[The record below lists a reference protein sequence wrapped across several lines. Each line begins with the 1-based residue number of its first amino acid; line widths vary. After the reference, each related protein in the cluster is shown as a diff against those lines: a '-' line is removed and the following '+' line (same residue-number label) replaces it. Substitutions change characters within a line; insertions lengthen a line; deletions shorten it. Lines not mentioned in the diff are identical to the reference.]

1 MANPFQKSKKEKVWA
16 KVMMAG
22 PSGSGKTYSA
32 LRVATGLA
40 EACGS
45 RVAAIDTEA
54 GRIRYYAEEFDFDDI
69 QLESFTPESYIEMIQ
84 AAVDAGY
91 KVLLIDSISHEWN
104 YCYDTVNKMP
114 GNSFTNWGKMTP
126 RHDKFMETILQS
138 PMHIICT
145 VRGKDEYTLE
155 EKNGKQT
162 PKKIGMGYKQRDN
175 TEYEYTITFNIDQ
188 STHVATAMKDNTH
201 LFENRYDVLTEKD
214 GEALYRWAN
223 SGSEPTAAPKA
234 KPAPTVVYDSLEDLY
249 GKIAAKVSELVEAG
263 VSKESIGVAVKNA
276 CGTANYKKVDDAG
289 VLQKVLAAVSRLE
302 GGAA

>member
-1 MANPFQKSKKEKVWA
+1 
-16 KVMMAG
+16 MMAG

-223 SGSEPTAAPKA
+223 SGSEPTAAPKV
-234 KPAPTVVYDSLEDLY
+234 KPTPTVVYDSLEDLY
-249 GKIAAKVSELVEAG
+249 GKISAKVSELVAAG
-263 VSKESIGVAVKNA
+263 VSKEGIGVAVKNA
-276 CGTANYKKVDDAG
+276 CGTANYKKIDDAG
-289 VLQKVLAAVSRLE
+289 ILQRVLAAVSRLE